1 MYRHRRTKPVR
12 RCSPVSLLGLK
23 VPSLL
28 DGGYTGFPV
37 QLRLSPRMLFPEGY
51 SSYFSSYVARA
62 ASAAYCIASISLLL
76 TRGREGRKSPS
87 RGCFSTRD
95 IRLCLSLSGAVE
107 CPVSRRSWRTA
118 ASRHLARGM
127 ECRTSQCFRDRKSTS
142 LNSSH

>member
-1 MYRHRRTKPVR
+1 
-12 RCSPVSLLGLK
+12 
-23 VPSLL
+23 
-28 DGGYTGFPV
+28 
-37 QLRLSPRMLFPEGY
+37 MLFPEGY
-51 SSYFSSYVARA
+51 SSDFSSYVARA

-127 ECRTSQCFRDRKSTS
+127 ECRRSEEHTSELQS
-142 LNSSH
+142 LMRISYAVFCLKKKNQI